1 MTHNHEVKDMLL
13 WSSNKAWY
21 GYDSKKGFFLRA
33 GAPQEAVDSFR
44 KWASYQ
50 DSLGEEGYDY
60 TFEVA

>member
-1 MTHNHEVKDMLL
+1 MTHSQEVKDRLF
-13 WSSNKAWY
+13 WSSNDTWY
-21 GYDSKKGFFLRA
+21 GYDPKKGFFLKQH
-33 GAPQEAVDSFR
+33 APQEAIESFK